1 MHGEFKENW
10 IKGISSDLRRDRPHP
25 HDGIDPC
32 SSHCY
37 PGIKRF
43 NKRQVC
49 KVDVNNDVL
58 LFFPHLHI
66 QGWIKQ
72 PLLNRD
78 QRLTFAGGEIYTKLN
93 LGKNNYRRCG
103 SHLCTE
109 TLPRYR
115 EKRPS
120 SVLDEAAYHLRNEL

>member
-1 MHGEFKENW
+1 MGLTPAHRTVIPG
-10 IKGISSDLRRDRPHP
+10 SRDSIN
-25 HDGIDPC
+25 DG
-32 SSHCY
+32 
-37 PGIKRF
+37 
-43 NKRQVC
+43 VC

-58 LFFPHLHI
+58 LFFLHLHI

-93 LGKNNYRRCG
+93 LGKNNYQRCG

>member
-78 QRLTFAGGEIYTKLN
+78 KRLTFAGGGN
-93 LGKNNYRRCG
+93 LHQTQSGEKQLPAVRITPVHRNT
-103 SHLCTE
+103 SP
-109 TLPRYR
+109 LPR
-115 EKRPS
+115 
-120 SVLDEAAYHLRNEL
+120 EAPLLGFR